1 MPANTPQLGETWE
14 FNDPQSGRPA
24 QAVVL
29 AVTSTAV
36 QLMNRL
42 GRTINVPLRSFL
54 SVWRFIRGTP
64 GQTCAHADCESV
76 GYLRVQ
82 DLGNWVWVCENHRP
96 AWVQP
101 LLPTDN
107 PNDESLPG
115 GLAQCP
121 CCGAAIER
129 AYQTEEV
136 RDVLFSIRTCQ
147 TCSRRW
153 VLLIGMGD
161 EEDGFRFADAVIG
174 LAEYFEGEGLRAFA
188 YVGSTALDSMRRA
201 AGGLGSVSGAPQI
214 AGVELQNQDGFGSNN
229 IIVVGENP
237 RRTGVQSLGPGTARV
252 VGESILPETGTL
264 WRGGGESV
272 KVLQATRASV
282 QIETAVGV
290 RDVTLSHFFSHY
302 TQDREHVQLE
312 HGANRETFLVPQLTT
327 IWETTQ
333 GRGLVQIVGVERGR
347 HRQIQFRQV
356 SPELPGTT
364 TLGLREF
371 LARYRPYLGAFEP
384 PSDEERSEPLP
395 EAGETWWHRT
405 ISRPVQ
411 VHEIGQTDEGERF
424 VRFNSNNGPATTMLM
439 GDFMDIHTRESPE
452 APCAEGDE
460 LLDGQEKTY
469 RVVKVIPDLGAV
481 DLQDSEGN
489 SLNSVSWNAIQREFT
504 KLERRTR
511 ADALMGDD

>member
-54 SVWRFIRGTP
+54 SVWRFIRATP
-64 GQTCAHADCESV
+64 GQTCAHAECESV

-82 DLGNWVWVCENHRP
+82 DQGNWVWICENHRP

-129 AYQTEEV
+129 AFQTEEI
-136 RDVLFSIRTCQ
+136 RDTLFTIRTCQ

-161 EEDGFRFADAVIG
+161 EMDGMRFADAVIG
-174 LAEYFEGEGLRAFA
+174 LAEFFEGEHLRAYA
-188 YVGSTALDSMRRA
+188 YVGSTALDAMRRA
-201 AGGLGSVSGAPQI
+201 AGGLGSVSGSPQL
-214 AGVELQNQDGFGSNN
+214 AGVELQRQDGFGANN

-237 RRTGVQSLGPGTARV
+237 RTGVQSLGPGTARV
-252 VGESILPETGTL
+252 VGESILPEPGTL
-264 WRGGGESV
+264 WRGSGESV
-272 KVLQATRASV
+272 KVLAATRTDIR
-282 QIETAVGV
+282 IETAVGV
-290 RDVTLSHFFSHY
+290 RNVTVSYFFSHY

-312 HGANRETFLVPQLTT
+312 HGNSHETFLVPQLST
-327 IWETTQ
+327 IWQAAQ
-333 GRGLVQIVGVERGR
+333 GRDLVQVAGVERGAY
-347 HRQIQFRQV
+347 RQVQFRMV

-364 TLGLREF
+364 TLELREF
-371 LARYRPYLGAFEP
+371 LARFRPYLGAFEAP
-384 PSDEERSEPLP
+384 AGETSSEPPP
-395 EAGETWWHRT
+395 EEKETWWHRT

-411 VHEIGQTDEGERF
+411 VHEIGQTPDGERF
-424 VRFNSNNGPATTMLM
+424 VRFNANDGPATTMLM
-439 GDFMDIHTRESPE
+439 GDFLDSYTREEPE
-452 APCAEGDE
+452 PPCIVGDE
-460 LLDGQEKTY
+460 LVGGGNEVF
-469 RVVKVIPDLGAV
+469 RVVKVNASLGTVELEDRQGRLHNSISWRAV
-481 DLQDSEGN
+481 ET
-489 SLNSVSWNAIQREFT
+489 EFT

-511 ADALMGDD
+511 ADALMDDD